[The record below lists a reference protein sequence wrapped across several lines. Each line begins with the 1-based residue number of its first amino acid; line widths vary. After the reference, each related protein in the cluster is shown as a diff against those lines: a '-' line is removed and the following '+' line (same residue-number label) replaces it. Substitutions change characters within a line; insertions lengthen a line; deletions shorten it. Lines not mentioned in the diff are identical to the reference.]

1 MFNWLMWIL
10 IDYIISTGH
19 MHQVVTKLLKN
30 NGHRASIAEGP
41 ASINM
46 NKSGMY
52 TTANK
57 ENLISKSFF
66 SEMHGSML

>member
-52 TTANK
+52 TTA
-57 ENLISKSFF
+57 LV
-66 SEMHGSML
+66 